1 MPNDDRSTGERPPG
15 ETPDRV
21 CLGVIVG
28 ARGLKGELKVK
39 TFTQVP
45 EDIAAYGPL
54 EDETG
59 GRRVELTVTGQA
71 KGVMI
76 ARVEGVQDRTAA
88 DKLKGL
94 RLYVGRDKLPPPDED
109 EYYHSDLI
117 GLGAT
122 APQGDL
128 GTVRRVFDFG
138 AGDILEIAGGA
149 FGTVM
154 VPFTR
159 ACVPVVDLA
168 EGRIV
173 VDPPEGLLEDA
184 EEEEGQNEN
193 GQDRQ

>member
-1 MPNDDRSTGERPPG
+1 MPNDDRDTGERPPG
-15 ETPDRV
+15 QSPDRV

-59 GRRVELTVTGQA
+59 GRRVALTVTGQA

-94 RLYVGRDKLPPPDED
+94 RLYVGRNRLPPPDED

-117 GLGAT
+117 GLTAT

-138 AGDILEIAGGA
+138 AGDILEIAGGD
-149 FGTVM
+149 FGAVM
-154 VPFTR
+154 VPFTK

-168 EGRIV
+168 AGRIV

-184 EEEEGQNEN
+184 KEEEGQEEI